1 MTRSAQSFATGR
13 QERATPKEPTA
24 VASATSAAHALVPAS
39 TSVEDGRPPA
49 VLQEAPLPD
58 HSQVLLTRLRD
69 IELMSTEVQAYNV
82 ALDARVSELESQL
95 EEIARE
101 RDDLTVEIRALRGEV
116 KMVLLQM
123 ETRDDVPTGDPKG
136 RRKLIRLG
144 KRDMKGREDSEASLN
159 NSDEEQDSD
168 SESETSGEEAVDRIK
183 GPKVP
188 GLEEIVPSR
197 SAYRRLLS
205 YRTYRLANTSQR
217 YDPTVTA
224 KLATYAKR
232 MKHSLEEKFDGNEPI
247 AVLDFLRSFKETAD
261 HNKVSEGAAARLMP
275 YFLKGAPKEEYRSY
289 LKEVLAGK
297 PLYPHMVQYL
307 LDTYASDDELAK
319 AYHLAVTARQR
330 DNEDERAFALRLR
343 QIAAAAGNVFDEA
356 TLKSIYVDGLA
367 EYVQDSLRVHLT
379 PEMPFSKVQKVA
391 HQLGKSL
398 RRTSERSQS
407 VVASRKREEH
417 LSARSGRTSALAVE
431 EDEDDSSVSEHQAP
445 EGGDPLAET
454 AFIASSPRYAFGF
467 NRVRSALPQ
476 SPDGSAFSFPTRGW
490 DSPSASVIS
499 APIGG
504 ARPPRGVTRP
514 NLCFMCYKPGH
525 VISDCPQ
532 LPGEVR
538 ERAAHNRASY
548 YQATLPSGEQRM
560 MAASVAGQLQFPP
573 KGPVRATTI
582 PAPAEVATL
591 EEDPPGVCAAKDPV
605 GTPTPSETVAG
616 SASSKNAQGGI

>member
-1 MTRSAQSFATGR
+1 MT
-13 QERATPKEPTA
+13 
-24 VASATSAAHALVPAS
+24 TS
-39 TSVEDGRPPA
+39 
-49 VLQEAPLPD
+49 LQ
-58 HSQVLLTRLRD
+58 
-69 IELMSTEVQAYNV
+69 
-82 ALDARVSELESQL
+82 
-95 EEIARE
+95 
-101 RDDLTVEIRALRGEV
+101 G
-116 KMVLLQM
+116 
-123 ETRDDVPTGDPKG
+123 
-136 RRKLIRLG
+136 
-144 KRDMKGREDSEASLN
+144 
-159 NSDEEQDSD
+159 
-168 SESETSGEEAVDRIK
+168 
-183 GPKVP
+183 
-188 GLEEIVPSR
+188 
-197 SAYRRLLS
+197 
-205 YRTYRLANTSQR
+205 
-217 YDPTVTA
+217 
-224 KLATYAKR
+224 
-232 MKHSLEEKFDGNEPI
+232 GN
-247 AVLDFLRSFKETAD
+247 
-261 HNKVSEGAAARLMP
+261 
-275 YFLKGAPKEEYRSY
+275 
-289 LKEVLAGK
+289 
-297 PLYPHMVQYL
+297 
-307 LDTYASDDELAK
+307 
-319 AYHLAVTARQR
+319 HLAVTARQR

-532 LPGEVR
+532 LPVEVR

-560 MAASVAGQLQFPP
+560 RAASVAGQLQFPP